1 MLNFVIKNFEKK
13 KSKKLTFFGQTHL
26 NFQFLNDNFD
36 SIFN

>member
-26 NFQFLNDNFD
+26 KFQFLNDNFD

>member
-13 KSKKLTFFGQTHL
+13 KQKVNFFGQTHL
-26 NFQFLNDNFD
+26 KFQFLNDNFD

>member
-13 KSKKLTFFGQTHL
+13 KKQKVNFFGQTHL
-26 NFQFLNDNFD
+26 KFQFLNDNFD